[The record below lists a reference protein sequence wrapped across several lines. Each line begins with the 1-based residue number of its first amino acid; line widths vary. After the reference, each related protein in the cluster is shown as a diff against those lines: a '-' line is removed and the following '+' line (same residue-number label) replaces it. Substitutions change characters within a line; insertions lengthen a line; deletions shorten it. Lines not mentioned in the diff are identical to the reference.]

1 MKNINFTAREGWLN
15 LEGRVERERERERE
29 TSSLVLSIKSRKLG
43 RK

>member
-29 TSSLVLSIKSRKLG
+29 KQAHWCCQ
-43 RK
+43 